1 MAGFVPGTWYV
12 RGVGKSNDGSSF
24 RVAKA
29 CRALPGMARDVASLF
44 SDSGENQFL
53 VLEDFVEG
61 RLILFDD
68 DLVGKN
74 GLLIFHD
81 GALVGEDGFLIFN
94 DRGLVVQ
101 NCFLIG

>member
-1 MAGFVPGTWYV
+1 MSAGWASQTM
-12 RGVGKSNDGSSF
+12 
-24 RVAKA
+24 A
-29 CRALPGMARDVASLF
+29 CRFAWPKLAELCLQARDVTSLF

-53 VLEDFVEG
+53 VLEDFVES
-61 RLILFDD
+61 RLILFDN

-81 GALVGEDGFLIFN
+81 GALVGEDGFLIFH

-101 NCFLIG
+101 NCLLIG